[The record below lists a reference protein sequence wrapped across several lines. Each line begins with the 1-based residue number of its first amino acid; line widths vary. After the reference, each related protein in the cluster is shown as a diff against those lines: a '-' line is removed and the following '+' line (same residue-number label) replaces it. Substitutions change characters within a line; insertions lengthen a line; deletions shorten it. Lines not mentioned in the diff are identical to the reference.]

1 MSALADQINTPESGE
16 HLSRELEKYINEHE
30 QPQLDDLK
38 KLAGMSQNIYNEDR
52 TVPIHTDNITLFQQ
66 FHKLKA
72 DIDEKVDHLKEQEAR
87 KMEEER
93 RALEE
98 KMRQA
103 ELERQ
108 YKNLLDQIESA
119 TRRFNS
125 YFVNVQDLAEGI
137 NSPESGEHLLEEIQ
151 KYIQGN
157 EEPQMLDL
165 GKLKEISLNA
175 YGEDR
180 TFPINRE
187 NIDVFNGLRSL
198 QGSLGEKVSQLNAI
212 EAQKAEDERRAL
224 EEKMRQAELER
235 DYHNLLDQIEAGY
248 RRNQTYLIN
257 TGDLALQVATPE
269 SGDHLSKEVQK
280 YLTDNEPPQLG
291 DIEKLAELSMKAF
304 CEDRSVPIRIENID
318 LFDRLKG
325 LKANIDNRVSDL
337 KEQERLKQEEERK
350 ALEEELR
357 RKELERQYLNLLDQI
372 DAAYRRHKQT
382 LDNLSG
388 LSEDIKNPEAGQHL
402 ILELEKYLEET
413 EQPQFNN
420 LGNLAELS
428 LKAYN
433 EDRTEPMLANNVS
446 VFEKLHNLRATIG
459 DKIDE
464 LKAAEQ
470 DRLDREKR
478 ALEEKM
484 RKAEL
489 ERQYQNL
496 LDQIDTAY
504 RQHNAYLS
512 NVVNVVPQI
521 KTPESGEHLS
531 KELNKYI
538 CDSEQPQMDDLQ
550 KLSEMSNRIYGE
562 DRTGQ
567 THSQNLVLFQ
577 NLHKVK
583 GDIDQKVYDLLE
595 QERQKQEAQKQE
607 MEEKMRQAENERQ
620 YNNLVDQIEAATRR
634 HHTYLE
640 NVKKLAVMIKT
651 PEAGEH
657 LARELEKY
665 IGANE
670 QPQWDD
676 LRKLA
681 EMSNTAYGEDRTGPL
696 YNENIGLF
704 EEFHKLKADIDSKV
718 KNLRE
723 EEAAKMEAERL
734 ALEAMMKAAEDER
747 ALLEEQRRKSEEQ
760 RRALEE
766 QRKNEQAQL
775 ALLEEQ
781 RRHEEEERLGLE
793 EQRRREQ
800 AQLALLEQQRL
811 KEQAERDRYEEER
824 KRKELEHAALEE
836 QKRKEEAM
844 RFASYEPPCFTEPLG
859 DATVTEGDKF
869 QFECHVK
876 GFPDPTVQW
885 YKDGVAIAKDSDY
898 KTHNEGGV
906 CTLHIDETFT
916 ADTAI
921 FTCKASNSVGV
932 AETAAKLFVRE
943 TSPEEVMT
951 PPMFVKPLQSGTARE
966 GASFVLRCV
975 VTGNPLPTV
984 QWFKND
990 INVDNSPDYIMN
1002 YNNGEATL
1010 KFEEV
1015 FLEDQA
1021 VFKCKATNSS
1031 GVEETIAQLTVERKS
1046 DKFDNYSHICSL

>member
-30 QPQLDDLK
+30 QPQLSDLK
-38 KLAGMSQNIYNEDR
+38 NLAGMSQNIYNNDR
-52 TVPIHTDNITLFQQ
+52 TVPIHTDNIILFQQ

-72 DIDEKVDHLKEQEAR
+72 DIDEKVDQLKEQEAQ
-87 KMEEER
+87 KMEQER
-93 RALEE
+93 KALQE

-125 YFVNVQDLAEGI
+125 YLANVQDLAEGI

-157 EEPQMLDL
+157 EEPQFVDL
-165 GKLKEISLNA
+165 GKLKEISVNA
-175 YGEDR
+175 YNEDR
-180 TFPINRE
+180 TLPINQE
-187 NIDVFNGLRSL
+187 NMDVFSGLRSL
-198 QGSLGEKVSQLNAI
+198 QDSLKDKVGQLKAI
-212 EAQKAEDERRAL
+212 EAQKAEEERKAL

-235 DYHNLLDQIEAGY
+235 DYHNLLDQIETGY

-257 TGDLALQVATPE
+257 TGDLAQQIATPE
-269 SGDHLSKEVQK
+269 SGEHLSKEVQK
-280 YLTDNEPPQLG
+280 YLIDNEPPQLSE
-291 DIEKLAELSMKAF
+291 IEKLGNLSMKAF
-304 CEDRSVPIRIENID
+304 HEDRSVPIRIENVD
-318 LFDRLKG
+318 LFDRLRN
-325 LKANIDNRVSDL
+325 LNTNIDNRVSDL
-337 KEQERLKQEEERK
+337 KEQERLKQEEEKK

-357 RKELERQYLNLLDQI
+357 HKELERQYLCLLDQI

-382 LDNLSG
+382 MDNLSG
-388 LSEDIKNPEAGQHL
+388 LSENIKNPEAGQHL

-433 EDRTEPMLANNVS
+433 EDRTEPMLAKNVS

-496 LDQIDTAY
+496 LDQIETAY

-512 NVVNVVPQI
+512 NVENIVPQI

-562 DRTGQ
+562 DRTGP
-567 THSQNLVLFQ
+567 THTQNIILFQ
-577 NLHKVK
+577 NLHKIK
-583 GDIDQKVYDLLE
+583 GNIDQKVYDLLE
-595 QERQKQEAQKQE
+595 TERQKQEAQKRE
-607 MEEKMRQAENERQ
+607 MEEKMILAENERQ

-640 NVKKLAVMIKT
+640 NVKKLAGMIKT

-696 YNENIGLF
+696 YNENIVMF
-704 EEFHKLKADIDSKV
+704 EEFHKLKADIDTKV
-718 KNLRE
+718 KNLKE
-723 EEAAKMEAERL
+723 EEATRVEAERL
-734 ALEAMMKAAEDER
+734 ALEAMIKAAEDER
-747 ALLEEQRRKSEEQ
+747 SSLEEQRRKAEEQ

-766 QRKNEQAQL
+766 QSKNEHAQL

-781 RRHEEEERLGLE
+781 RRL
-793 EQRRREQ
+793 
-800 AQLALLEQQRL
+800 
-811 KEQAERDRYEEER
+811 
-824 KRKELEHAALEE
+824 
-836 QKRKEEAM
+836 EEAM
-844 RFASYEPPCFTEPLG
+844 RFASYEPPRFTEPLG

-876 GFPDPTVQW
+876 GFPEPTAQW
-885 YKDGVAIAKDSDY
+885 YKDGIAIAKDSDY
-898 KTHNEGGV
+898 KTNYKGGV
-906 CTLHIDETFT
+906 CTLYIDETFT

-966 GASFVLRCV
+966 GASFVLKCV

-990 INVDNSPDYIMN
+990 INVDNSPDYIIN

-1010 KFEEV
+1010 KFEEI

-1046 DKFDNYSHICSL
+1046 LFYKMCLR